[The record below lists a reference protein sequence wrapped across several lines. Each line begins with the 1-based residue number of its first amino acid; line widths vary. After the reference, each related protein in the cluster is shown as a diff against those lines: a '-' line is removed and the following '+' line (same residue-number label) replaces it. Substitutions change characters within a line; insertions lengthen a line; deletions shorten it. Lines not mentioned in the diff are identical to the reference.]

1 MMDFTLFEDYRFSW
15 IRDASFTVYALI
27 RLGFTAEAT
36 AYMDFIQSRISTAS
50 KGRPL
55 QIVFGIRGET
65 DLTEVSESIYKLLGE
80 AQFTSTAFHRSSC
93 LISKGTKAKNP

>member
-1 MMDFTLFEDYRFSW
+1 MSHLLGVLSANLPLTSRLSWDYRFSW

-36 AYMDFIQSRISTAS
+36 AYMEFMQSRIQAS
-50 KGRPL
+50 DPDKPL

-65 DLTEVSESIYKLLGE
+65 DLSEVC
-80 AQFTSTAFHRSSC
+80 R
-93 LISKGTKAKNP
+93 

>member
-1 MMDFTLFEDYRFSW
+1 MQFFNFSWDYRFSW

-36 AYMDFIQSRISTAS
+36 AYMEFMQSRIQAS
-50 KGRPL
+50 DSNKPL

-65 DLTEVSESIYKLLGE
+65 DLTEV
-80 AQFTSTAFHRSSC
+80 
-93 LISKGTKAKNP
+93 